1 MFIIILRMTHIEKKD
16 DDVVDN
22 YSDEDDIVFYDTG
35 DNDADDNNTIMT
47 RSEFDSEHDDRT
59 IVDN

>member
-1 MFIIILRMTHIEKKD
+1 MFITILRMTHIEKKD

-35 DNDADDNNTIMT
+35 DNDADGNNTIMT